1 MPVIFDSDEN
11 LYSPIKYR
19 KEETFE
25 KTVVELADQIFG
37 TSTIY
42 VDVKKRV
49 TGNDIITIPDG
60 YLIDMT
66 VPDNPKLFIIENEI
80 VSHDPFKHIG
90 IQLLKFSIS
99 FEDAQ
104 QSVRNFL
111 MREIEKD
118 ITSLKRLKEGCDKS
132 NSRNNDNY
140 LDKAVYGDFRAIALI
155 DEARDELHKVLEK
168 IRSNISVL
176 ELKSFQ
182 TDGGNIL
189 HQFDTLYEEYEEP
202 IPEDELGSSSRSS
215 EERQRRKERLAKSDT
230 VVVPAKEEGFKE
242 TFLGEN
248 RWYAVRIGA
257 AMKERIKYIAAYQVA
272 PISAVTHI
280 AEIQEI
286 KPYKYT
292 GKYQIIFKGPA
303 QEIDHVPIDD
313 SRYAPQNVV
322 YVKRDKLLKADNL
335 DEALGN

>member
-1 MPVIFDSDEN
+1 MPIIFDSYKN
-11 LYSPIKYR
+11 LYSPIKYQ

-25 KTVVELADQIFG
+25 KTVVDLSDQIFG

-42 VDVKKRV
+42 VDVKKWV

-80 VSHDPFKHIG
+80 VRHDPFQHIG
-90 IQLLKFSIS
+90 VQLLKFSIS

-104 QSVRNFL
+104 QSIRSFL
-111 MREIEKD
+111 MEEIEKD
-118 ITSLKRLKEGCDKS
+118 EVSLKRLKKGCDKS
-132 NSRNNDNY
+132 DSRNIDNY
-140 LDKAVYGDFRAIALI
+140 LDKAVYGDFRAIVLI

-182 TDGGNIL
+182 TDGGDVL

-202 IPEDELGSSSRSS
+202 IPEDELDSSTRSS
-215 EERQRRKERLAKSDT
+215 EERQRRKERLANSDT
-230 VVVPAKEEGFKE
+230 IVVPAREGGFKE
-242 TFLGEN
+242 TFIGKDMWHE
-248 RWYAVRIGA
+248 VRIGA
-257 AMKERIKYIAAYQVA
+257 AMKERIKYIAVYQVA

-286 KPYKYT
+286 KPYKNT

-313 SRYAPQNVV
+313 TRYAPQNVV
-322 YVKRDKLLKADNL
+322 YVKRDELLKAENL